1 MYGERMLD
9 SRDSLI
15 QCGGFLRLYEIHK
28 RLGEMKTA
36 TDYHNLYRHFHSD
49 IVMRRK
55 TAEVAVIPHKQEN
68 QELKHENR
76 TAYRWL
82 WLWGIGFVVAVVVA
96 IYIIRYL
103 KRKHDNQM
111 DVMDSLLG
119 EQKKQLNRK
128 DALIH
133 AKEQEL
139 GEKGILLD
147 EKIKLLE
154 QKMLQLERVQGDLAK
169 VKSDMGGLKGVVTRQ
184 TNAIEGLK
192 NERKEMKIV
201 HKHTENML
209 KEEIKSL
216 KDRHS
221 ELYRMMHEELK
232 ERDDMLKQYS
242 AQEKTLRKEIQALLT
257 EVDSSQLL
265 QRFLLDGGN
274 FRTVLLMIE
283 LMSGHKYQVRPI
295 KHEDYAVLLM
305 SLAEYVHPGIR
316 QWIETDKVL
325 SNKQELACLLAL
337 GYDDME
343 MLRMA
348 TNLKPNSVRAYSSQ
362 VRVALAKYGINGELV
377 S

>member
-1 MYGERMLD
+1 MN
-9 SRDSLI
+9 
-15 QCGGFLRLYEIHK
+15 K
-28 RLGEMKTA
+28 
-36 TDYHNLYRHFHSD
+36 
-49 IVMRRK
+49 
-55 TAEVAVIPHKQEN
+55 
-68 QELKHENR
+68 
-76 TAYRWL
+76 
-82 WLWGIGFVVAVVVA
+82 
-96 IYIIRYL
+96 
-103 KRKHDNQM
+103 
-111 DVMDSLLG
+111 
-119 EQKKQLNRK
+119 K

-242 AQEKTLRKEIQALLT
+242 AQEKTLRKEIQALLS

-265 QRFLLDGGN
+265 
-274 FRTVLLMIE
+274 I
-283 LMSGHKYQVRPI
+283 
-295 KHEDYAVLLM
+295 
-305 SLAEYVHPGIR
+305 
-316 QWIETDKVL
+316 
-325 SNKQELACLLAL
+325 
-337 GYDDME
+337 
-343 MLRMA
+343 
-348 TNLKPNSVRAYSSQ
+348 
-362 VRVALAKYGINGELV
+362 
-377 S
+377 